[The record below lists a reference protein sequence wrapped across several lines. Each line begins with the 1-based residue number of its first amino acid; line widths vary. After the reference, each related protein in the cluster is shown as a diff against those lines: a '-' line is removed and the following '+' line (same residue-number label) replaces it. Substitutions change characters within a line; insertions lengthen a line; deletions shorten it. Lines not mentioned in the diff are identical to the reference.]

1 VPVPGANAPSL
12 HLIGTRLFCTTKVAL
27 WTKKE
32 NIKTC
37 LLNLRKTGWI
47 WSDAATGMVKLDNE
61 THLICGANT
70 RQNSLQIPKKVKTPK
85 LLLGTILFAPVPH
98 NPDFELF

>member
-1 VPVPGANAPSL
+1 
-12 HLIGTRLFCTTKVAL
+12 
-27 WTKKE
+27 
-32 NIKTC
+32 
-37 LLNLRKTGWI
+37 
-47 WSDAATGMVKLDNE
+47 MVKLDNE

-85 LLLGTILFAPVPH
+85 QLLGTILFAPVPH